1 MATGNKVYKIDLNRN
16 NPAVSLIYE
25 YTDDAAATAVAL
37 KFKDMDNSTYFHDL
51 GVAFNRADGTGTVVE
66 LRLTQAGDVN
76 REEGSTF
83 EYTGFGTIVDLA
95 FNHAE

>member
-1 MATGNKVYKIDLNRN
+1 M
-16 NPAVSLIYE
+16 
-25 YTDDAAATAVAL
+25 AL